1 MKKTLFLFAVLS
13 VFLLTGC
20 GNDDILDGVV
30 SSEETAGIPFS
41 ATIDATDVIVAD
53 DGAASPGGPAK
64 ELVHPDGPEGDGK
77 TIKFR
82 FKVGEKV
89 ALVYT
94 AGDSK
99 RLVEATVSSIE
110 GGGSKANITASLA
123 GSPST
128 GTAVTAIFPYSAADP
143 TTKDI
148 KDDLLSTATQLGTI
162 EDISEKYD
170 VRKGSSKFLIKDGKA
185 SFIDGCIMDLQYAIC
200 KLTFKNASSANLNVA
215 KLYLYDN
222 ASNDLITT
230 VKPAPATNTLY
241 VAFKPSSSKTK
252 FVVLTSLDAS
262 SAPTKKVLNARLNA
276 GYYYRPTI
284 TTDGTPVNIDED
296 DVTEEM
302 KNLVIGHNG
311 NLYATIKS
319 CREDG
324 GEKERALICYV
335 GNDPAASCEKGLAIA
350 FVDINRLGTP
360 LWAFGPENVSADD
373 NFQNIVSTW
382 AETWDFISPSEYYT
396 GNVHND
402 GNMTGY
408 MEGYVP
414 ATATRG
420 WRCPS
425 VTDWQYVVR
434 GLDGSDREIMTKDE
448 IMAST
453 PQIEPYV
460 NNGYGISLSDYKI
473 IDSALQRSAGYE
485 ITGFEDDMWIVKPQT
500 RYDLALRLPYLTGIG
515 DSGGIH
521 VRCMFL
527 ADEYNDTYVWGYI
540 GKNDSSPALSSSNYL
555 GLIRK
560 QGVAPYYTSTSIPG
574 FIRPVLAF

>member
-30 SSEETAGIPFS
+30 SSEETAGIPFR

-64 ELVHPDGPEGDGK
+64 VLVHPDGPEGDGK

-82 FKVGEKV
+82 FKVGERV

-94 AGDSK
+94 AGGSK
-99 RLVEATVSSIE
+99 RLVAATVSSIE

-148 KDDLLSTATQLGTI
+148 KADLLSTATQLGTI
-162 EDISEKYD
+162 EDISNKYD
-170 VRKGSSKFLIKDGKA
+170 VRKGSSKLMIKNGKA

-200 KLTFKNASSANLNVA
+200 KLTFKNASSANLKVA

-230 VKPAPATNTLY
+230 VKPASATNTLY

-284 TTDGTPVNIDED
+284 TTDGTPVDIDED

-302 KNLVIGHNG
+302 KYLVIGHKG

-324 GEKERALICYV
+324 GEKERAQICYV

-350 FVDINRLGTP
+350 FVDLGANGVP
-360 LWAFGPENVSADD
+360 LWVFGPAVALSNMD
-373 NFQNIVSTW
+373 FQSIVSTW
-382 AETWDFISPSEYYT
+382 ASTWDFIYPSQYYT
-396 GNVHND
+396 DNVHND

-425 VTDWQYVVR
+425 VADWQYVVR
-434 GLDGSDREIMTKDE
+434 GIDGSDRKIMTKNE
-448 IMAST
+448 ILAAST
-453 PQIEPYV
+453 YLDVSNNRFGILFSDWNTIWEKQLKAVGYSVPSTDQGFGGDEYVVSYTEGWDVALKVPQISRV
-460 NNGYGISLSDYKI
+460 GG
-473 IDSALQRSAGYE
+473 
-485 ITGFEDDMWIVKPQT
+485 
-500 RYDLALRLPYLTGIG
+500 
-515 DSGGIH
+515 SGGIYT
-521 VRCMFL
+521 RFMFL
-527 ADEYNDTYVWGYI
+527 ADEYNADKMWVYAGYTSTDSETENFLGI
-540 GKNDSSPALSSSNYL
+540 ANKNDSWGAEH
-555 GLIRK
+555 
-560 QGVAPYYTSTSIPG
+560 G

>member
-94 AGDSK
+94 AGGSK

-148 KDDLLSTATQLGTI
+148 KADLLSTATQLGTI

-170 VRKGSSKFLIKDGKA
+170 VRKGSSKLMIKDGKA

-302 KNLVIGHNG
+302 KNLVIGHKG

-350 FVDINRLGTP
+350 FVDINRLGAP
-360 LWAFGPENVSADD
+360 LWVFGSETVSADD
-373 NFQNIVSTW
+373 DFQSIVSTW
-382 AETWDFISPSEYYT
+382 AETWDFDDRQ
-396 GNVHND
+396 ND
-402 GNMTGY
+402 GNMAGY

-425 VTDWQYVVR
+425 VTDWQYVIR

-453 PQIEPYV
+453 PQIEPYM
-460 NNGYGISLSDYKI
+460 NNGYGISFSDWKT
-473 IDSALQRSAGYE
+473 IDNEILRSVGFDYSNLE
-485 ITGFEDDMWIVKPQT
+485 IDGFGDGAWIVSHQGFT
-500 RYDLALRLPYLTGIG
+500 RYDLALKEPDITGIG
-515 DSGGIH
+515 GSGGIY
-521 VRCMFL
+521 VNCMFL

-540 GKNDSSPALSSSNYL
+540 GKHSYYGNNFSSNYL

-560 QGVAPYYTSTSIPG
+560 QGVAPNYTSTSIPG

>member
-94 AGDSK
+94 AGGSK

-148 KDDLLSTATQLGTI
+148 KADLLSTATQLGTI
-162 EDISEKYD
+162 EDISKKYD

-230 VKPAPATNTLY
+230 VKPALATNTLY

-296 DVTEEM
+296 DVTKEM
-302 KNLVIGHNG
+302 KNLVIGHKG
-311 NLYATIKS
+311 NLYTTIKS

-324 GEKERALICYV
+324 GERERALICYV
-335 GNDPAASCEKGLAIA
+335 GNDPAARCEKGLAIA
-350 FVDINRLGTP
+350 FVDLAGGGVP
-360 LWAFGPENVSADD
+360 LFVFGPAVAYADD
-373 NFQNIVSTW
+373 DFQSIVSTW
-382 AETWDFISPSEYYT
+382 AATWDFDDRQ
-396 GNVHND
+396 ND
-402 GNMTGY
+402 GNMAGY

-425 VTDWQYVVR
+425 VADWQYVVR

-448 IMAST
+448 ILAAST
-453 PQIEPYV
+453 YIDTESNMFGIHFSDWFTIWVKQRNAVGYSFTKNESGFIGEYV
-460 NNGYGISLSDYKI
+460 VSYTEGWDV
-473 IDSALQRSAGYE
+473 ALKDPAVSRVG
-485 ITGFEDDMWIVKPQT
+485 G
-500 RYDLALRLPYLTGIG
+500 
-515 DSGGIH
+515 SGGIYTDY
-521 VRCMFL
+521 MFL
-527 ADEYNDTYVWGYI
+527 ADEYNADKMWVYVGRTLGDTGTDI
-540 GKNDSSPALSSSNYL
+540 LGIANKNDYWGA
-555 GLIRK
+555 
-560 QGVAPYYTSTSIPG
+560 VHG

>member
-94 AGDSK
+94 AGGSK

-148 KDDLLSTATQLGTI
+148 KADLLSTATQLGTI

-302 KNLVIGHNG
+302 KNLVIGHKG

-350 FVDINRLGTP
+350 FVDINRLGAP
-360 LWAFGPENVSADD
+360 LWLFGSETVSADN

-382 AETWDFISPSEYYT
+382 AETWDFDDRQ
-396 GNVHND
+396 ND
-402 GNMTGY
+402 GNMAGY

-425 VTDWQYVVR
+425 VTDWQYVIR

-448 IMAST
+448 IMAFT
-453 PQIEPYV
+453 PQIEPYM
-460 NNGYGISLSDYKI
+460 NNGYGISFSDWHT
-473 IDSALQRSAGYE
+473 IDNEILRSV
-485 ITGFEDDMWIVKPQT
+485 GFEYSNLDALGFGGGTWIVSHQGFT
-500 RYDLALRLPYLTGIG
+500 RYDLALKQPDITAIG
-515 DSGGIH
+515 GSGGIY

-527 ADEYNDTYVWGYI
+527 ADEYNDTYVWGYV
-540 GKNDSSPALSSSNYL
+540 GKHGFYDGDISSNYL

-560 QGVAPYYTSTSIPG
+560 QGVAPYYTSTSISG

>member
-94 AGDSK
+94 AGGSK

-148 KDDLLSTATQLGTI
+148 KADLLSTATQLGTI

-170 VRKGSSKFLIKDGKA
+170 VRKGSSKLMIKDGQA

-252 FVVLTSLDAS
+252 FVVLTSLNAS
-262 SAPTKKVLNARLNA
+262 SAPTKKILNARLNA

-302 KNLVIGHNG
+302 KNLVIGHKG

-335 GNDPAASCEKGLAIA
+335 GNDPAARCEKGLAIA
-350 FVDINRLGTP
+350 FVDINRLGAP
-360 LWAFGPENVSADD
+360 LWLFGPETVSADN

-382 AETWDFISPSEYYT
+382 AETWDFDDRQ
-396 GNVHND
+396 ND
-402 GNMTGY
+402 GNMAGY

-425 VTDWQYVVR
+425 VTDWQYVIR

-453 PQIEPYV
+453 PQIEPYM
-460 NNGYGISLSDYKI
+460 NNGYGISFSDWKT
-473 IDSALQRSAGYE
+473 IDNEILRSV
-485 ITGFEDDMWIVKPQT
+485 GFEYSNLEALGFGGGTWIVSHQGFT
-500 RYDLALRLPYLTGIG
+500 RYDLALKQPDITSIG
-515 DSGGIH
+515 GSGGIY
-521 VRCMFL
+521 VNCMFL

-540 GKNDSSPALSSSNYL
+540 GKHNFSDNMFSFNYL

-560 QGVAPYYTSTSIPG
+560 QGVAPNYTSTSIPG

>member
-94 AGDSK
+94 AGGSK

-148 KDDLLSTATQLGTI
+148 KADLLSTATQLGTI
-162 EDISEKYD
+162 EDISKKYD

-252 FVVLTSLDAS
+252 FVVLTSLNAS
-262 SAPTKKVLNARLNA
+262 SAPTKKILNARLNA

-302 KNLVIGHNG
+302 KNLVIGHKG

-335 GNDPAASCEKGLAIA
+335 GNDPAARCEKGLAIA
-350 FVDINRLGTP
+350 FVDINRLGAP
-360 LWAFGPENVSADD
+360 LWLFGPETVSADN

-382 AETWDFISPSEYYT
+382 AETWDFDDRQ
-396 GNVHND
+396 ND
-402 GNMTGY
+402 GNMAGY

-425 VTDWQYVVR
+425 VTDWQYVIR

-453 PQIEPYV
+453 PQIEPYK
-460 NNGYGISLSDYKI
+460 NNGYGISFSDWET
-473 IDSALQRSAGYE
+473 IDNEILRSVGFDYSKLE
-485 ITGFEDDMWIVKPQT
+485 ISGFGGGAWIVSHQGFT
-500 RYDLALRLPYLTGIG
+500 RYDLALKEPNITVIG
-515 DSGGIH
+515 GSGGIY
-521 VRCMFL
+521 VNCMFL

-540 GKNDSSPALSSSNYL
+540 GKHSYYGNNFSSNYL

-560 QGVAPYYTSTSIPG
+560 QGVAPNYTSTSIPG

>member
-94 AGDSK
+94 AGGSK

-148 KDDLLSTATQLGTI
+148 KADLLSTATQLGTI
-162 EDISEKYD
+162 EDISENYD

-230 VKPAPATNTLY
+230 VKPALATNTLY

-302 KNLVIGHNG
+302 KNLVIGHKG

-324 GEKERALICYV
+324 GEKERAQICYV
-335 GNDPAASCEKGLAIA
+335 GNDPAARCEKGLAIA
-350 FVDINRLGTP
+350 FVDLAGGGVP
-360 LWAFGPENVSADD
+360 LCVFGPAVAYADD
-373 NFQNIVSTW
+373 DFQSIVSTW
-382 AETWDFISPSEYYT
+382 AATWDFISPSEYYT

-402 GNMTGY
+402 GNMAGY

-425 VTDWQYVVR
+425 VADWQYVVR

-448 IMAST
+448 ILAAST
-453 PQIEPYV
+453 SFDSYPDWFGIHFSDWNTIWEKQRNAVGYRIPNNEDGFTGEYV
-460 NNGYGISLSDYKI
+460 VSYTEGWDV
-473 IDSALQRSAGYE
+473 ALKDPAVSRVG
-485 ITGFEDDMWIVKPQT
+485 G
-500 RYDLALRLPYLTGIG
+500 
-515 DSGGIH
+515 SGGIYTH
-521 VRCMFL
+521 FMFL
-527 ADEYNDTYVWGYI
+527 ADEYDADKMWVYVGRNSGINDAE
-540 GKNDSSPALSSSNYL
+540 NFL
-555 GLIRK
+555 GIADK
-560 QGVAPYYTSTSIPG
+560 YYRGAEHG